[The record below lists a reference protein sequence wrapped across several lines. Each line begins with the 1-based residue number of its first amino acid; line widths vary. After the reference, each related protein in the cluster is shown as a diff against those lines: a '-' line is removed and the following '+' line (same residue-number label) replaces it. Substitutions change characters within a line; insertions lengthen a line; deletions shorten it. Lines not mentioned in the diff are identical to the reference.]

1 MSYMFYA
8 ATNFDQDISDWNV
21 SSVAT
26 FATMFDGA
34 TSLSDDNKC
43 NIHNTFDS
51 NDLNNE
57 DEGVWQ
63 LARHSLLFDRELNGH
78 GCAVGFGLPLSK
90 KPCFASVQCC

>member
-51 NDLNNE
+51 NDFWWYSWGE
-57 DEGVWQ
+57 YCSSDE
-63 LARHSLLFDRELNGH
+63 
-78 GCAVGFGLPLSK
+78 
-90 KPCFASVQCC
+90 